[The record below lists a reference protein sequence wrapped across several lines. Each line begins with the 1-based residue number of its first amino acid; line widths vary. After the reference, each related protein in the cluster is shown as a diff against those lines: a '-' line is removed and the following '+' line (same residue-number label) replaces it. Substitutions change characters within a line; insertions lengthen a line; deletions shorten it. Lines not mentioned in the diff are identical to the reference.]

1 MSTWQTLYV
10 FTDRMTHFSLK
21 MVTSVGDA
29 TPVSE
34 AMNTSSGQPNSA
46 LHWAYESPPVTVRL
60 ALTSTSST
68 TVRESKRNTSMRVK
82 HSQSWKKNTFST
94 QVARS
99 TSASVDAI
107 NAANITAYPWR

>member
-68 TVRESKRNTSMRVK
+68 TVREQTE
-82 HSQSWKKNTFST
+82 HIDACETFSVVEEKHVLNAGCT
-94 QVARS
+94 QH
-99 TSASVDAI
+99 
-107 NAANITAYPWR
+107 